1 VAIPTREEVNTM
13 MDLSFFVDGALA
25 ILGMAAVLMMAGLTL
40 SSQSSTVSA
49 PENACRDRRAF
60 DRKQLEKAA

>member
-1 VAIPTREEVNTM
+1 M
-13 MDLSFFVDGALA
+13 MDLSSFVDGGLA
-25 ILGMAAVLMMAGLTL
+25 ILGTVASILLASWTIT
-40 SSQSSTVSA
+40 SQSSTVSA